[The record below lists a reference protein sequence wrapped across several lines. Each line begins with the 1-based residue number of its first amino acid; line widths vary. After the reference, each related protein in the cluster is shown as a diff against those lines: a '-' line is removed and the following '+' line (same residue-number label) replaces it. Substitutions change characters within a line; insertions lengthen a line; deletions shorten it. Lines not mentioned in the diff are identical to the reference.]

1 MDEHIDN
8 QSSSDDNLASYRLSD
23 VFASYVKKNVS
34 HDFYENDMDSDEEI
48 WNNISIDDINLDLQ
62 TGADTTDNIMHVEN
76 VPNKNVKLGTL
87 LIWFFMFLCTWQ
99 AVSALPDSAMNNLL
113 SFLWT
118 FLVKNLSFVQVLL
131 QFSLDQSIC
140 YEKRLGLKKRQFL
153 KICCMQ
159 KMFFLYTNMRN
170 AF

>member
-1 MDEHIDN
+1 MEVFENRIWKTPNVLQEDLDEHIDN

-23 VFASYVKKNVS
+23 VFASFVTKNVS

-87 LIWFFMFLCTWQ
+87 LIWFFMFLCT
-99 AVSALPDSAMNNLL
+99 
-113 SFLWT
+113 
-118 FLVKNLSFVQVLL
+118 
-131 QFSLDQSIC
+131 
-140 YEKRLGLKKRQFL
+140 
-153 KICCMQ
+153 
-159 KMFFLYTNMRN
+159 
-170 AF
+170 

>member
-34 HDFYENDMDSDEEI
+34 HDFHENDMDSDEEI
-48 WNNISIDDINLDLQ
+48 WNNISIDDIDLDLQ
-62 TGADTTDNIMHVEN
+62 TGAYTTDNIMHVDN

-87 LIWFFMFLCTWQ
+87 LIWFCMFLCTWQ

-118 FLVKNLSFVQVLL
+118 FFSEESVIFQVLL

-140 YEKRLGLKKRQFL
+140 CGKG
-153 KICCMQ
+153 
-159 KMFFLYTNMRN
+159 
-170 AF
+170 

>member
-1 MDEHIDN
+1 MEVFENRIWKTPNVLQEDLDEHIDN

-87 LIWFFMFLCTWQ
+87 LIWFFYVFVYMASCICT
-99 AVSALPDSAMNNLL
+99 SR
-113 SFLWT
+113 F
-118 FLVKNLSFVQVLL
+118 
-131 QFSLDQSIC
+131 C
-140 YEKRLGLKKRQFL
+140 HE
-153 KICCMQ
+153 
-159 KMFFLYTNMRN
+159 
-170 AF
+170 

>member
-1 MDEHIDN
+1 MFENRIWKTPNVLQEDLDEHIDN

-118 FLVKNLSFVQVLL
+118 FFSEESVICSSLAAVFPGSVYLL
-131 QFSLDQSIC
+131 WKKVRS
-140 YEKRLGLKKRQFL
+140 EKKT
-153 KICCMQ
+153 IS
-159 KMFFLYTNMRN
+159 
-170 AF
+170 